1 MSVEAVKL
9 NEIKSVIYEGGEYS
23 SPPHSAPP
31 VNKASSYEDSVHI
44 KGNTVKNKGENFEKH
59 TAPPAEELM
68 DIRSIKE
75 SIRENYEKIKEQIQT
90 LENTEL
96 KFERDKETKR
106 DIIKILDKKTKK
118 VIKQIPP
125 KEFYK
130 FIVELYKQNKKNEEK
145 MERKENLQSHLYNG
159 KSDLETKGLILNRN
173 I

>member
-1 MSVEAVKL
+1 MSVEAVNL
-9 NEIKSVIYEGGEYS
+9 NEIKSVTYKGGEYS

-31 VNKASSYEDSVHI
+31 VSKVSSYEDSVRI
-44 KGNTVKNKGENFEKH
+44 KGKTAENKGENVDKH

-68 DIRSIKE
+68 DINSIKE
-75 SIRENYEKIKEQIQT
+75 SIKENYEKIKEQIQT

-130 FIVELYKQNKKNEEK
+130 FIVELYRQNKKNEEK
-145 MERKENLQSHLYNG
+145 MERKENSKSHLYDG
-159 KSDLETKGLILNRN
+159 KSALETKGLILNRN

>member
-1 MSVEAVKL
+1 MSVEAVNL

-23 SPPHSAPP
+23 SPPRSAPP
-31 VNKASSYEDSVHI
+31 INKASSYEDSVQI
-44 KGNTVKNKGENFEKH
+44 RENTAEGKGKNVEKH
-59 TAPPAEELM
+59 TNPPAEELM
-68 DIRSIKE
+68 DISSIKE
-75 SIRENYEKIKEQIQT
+75 NIKENYEKIKEQIQT

-130 FIVELYKQNKKNEEK
+130 FIVELYKQNKRNEEK
-145 MERKENLQSHLYNG
+145 LERKENLQSHLYDR